1 MYNSILSSMARDNA
15 IVRLAKQIDA
25 AQKSERFLVNA
36 TEVAE
41 LRRQGACQLHQI
53 CLEFASSLNSELARA
68 VLELAPPSYTPDM
81 FREPGVNLFQ
91 MSSQGREM
99 QITFQSTPQ
108 LFSTEKFRIPYIL
121 EGELRAYNQQMLD
134 HFEIRT
140 DMLFFCVEED
150 TASWRYFDWR
160 RPRSAPVDHDLLAG
174 LMERLF

>member
-1 MYNSILSSMARDNA
+1 MARDNA

-41 LRRQGACQLHQI
+41 LRRQGACQLHQA
-53 CLEFASSLNSELARA
+53 CLEFASLLNSELARA
-68 VLELAPPSYTPDM
+68 VMELTPASFTADL

-121 EGELRAYNQQMLD
+121 EGELRTYNQQMLE

-160 RPRSAPVDHDLLAG
+160 RPRSAPVDRDLLAE